1 MSYPNVVHIDKLTYF
16 PKIPKKVYFTQ
27 TVAGKRFQPIYKRQI
42 HVQTESLLRCTRLHH
57 LISLRMIHAEFDN
70 LGEPLIPQAKQLIMP
85 ATPNRPSGFLLFPWG
100 LLSIV
105 LILVINLAA
114 SETWFGQNW
123 SWITLVLIVP
133 AAIFENFK
141 VGYSTMR
148 IMFLKVIYSLLSFL
162 LVGMAF
168 GAALAGWHLEKF
180 QNITNIEKVKLPWF
194 VLLALVVMLLIQ
206 IAQLFSM
213 LKAVKREFMQLDPD
227 Q

>member
-1 MSYPNVVHIDKLTYF
+1 
-16 PKIPKKVYFTQ
+16 
-27 TVAGKRFQPIYKRQI
+27 
-42 HVQTESLLRCTRLHH
+42 
-57 LISLRMIHAEFDN
+57 
-70 LGEPLIPQAKQLIMP
+70 MP
-85 ATPNRPSGFLLFPWG
+85 TPAARPSTFLLFPWG
-100 LLSIV
+100 LLSIL
-105 LILVINLAA
+105 LILVLNFTL

-123 SWITLVLIVP
+123 SWITLVLIIP
-133 AAIFENFK
+133 AAFLENFK

-148 IMFLKVIYSLLSFL
+148 IMFMKVIYSLLSFL

-168 GAALAGWHLEKF
+168 GAALAGWQLERF
-180 QNITNIEKVKLPWF
+180 QHITNIDKVRLPWF